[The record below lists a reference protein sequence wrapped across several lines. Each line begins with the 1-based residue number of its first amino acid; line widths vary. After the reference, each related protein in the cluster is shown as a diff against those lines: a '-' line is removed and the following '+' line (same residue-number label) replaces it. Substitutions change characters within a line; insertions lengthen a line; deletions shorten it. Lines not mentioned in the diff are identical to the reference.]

1 MRQAAIL
8 VVTVATLG
16 LAGARPAQARG
27 CQTRTC
33 ELIVAPFAIAL
44 GAGVVGAYVGGTGY
58 FVVHDL
64 RGDPEPI
71 TYHGTELVVHGSLA
85 TAFLQPTIGAAR
97 KGDLAGA
104 AALGTFSAVHLT
116 LATNG
121 LRGVWRQRDEI
132 GAPSSTLT
140 TWTIGTVYGINTL
153 AWAAGWPG
161 RHGRGYGAAEVA
173 VNAPLVVGLG
183 WLAADRFHD
192 DRGRGAALLYSGMAT
207 VSALYV
213 AHGVKTLV
221 APKRQKLD
229 LLGTDLMPTVVSDGR
244 DLAPGLAT
252 AGSF

>member
-44 GAGVVGAYVGGTGY
+44 GAGVVGVYVGGTGY
-58 FVVHDL
+58 FVVNDL
-64 RGDPEPI
+64 RDEPKVLA
-71 TYHGTELVVHGSLA
+71 YYGTELVVHGSLSA
-85 TAFLQPTIGAAR
+85 AFLQPTISAAR
-97 KGDLAGA
+97 RGDAAGA
-104 AALGTFSAVHLT
+104 AALGTFSALHLT

-121 LRGVWRQRDEI
+121 LRGVWRERDDI
-132 GAPSSTLT
+132 GTPSSTVT
-140 TWTIGTVYGINTL
+140 TWTIGTIVGLNTL
-153 AWAAGWPG
+153 AWAGSWPG
-161 RHGRGYGAAEVA
+161 RHGRRYGAAEVA
-173 VNAPLVVGLG
+173 VNAPLALGLG

-192 DRGRGAALLYSGMAT
+192 DRGRGAALLYTGMAGI
-207 VSALYV
+207 SALYV

-229 LLGTDLMPTVVSDGR
+229 LLGTDVMPTVVSDGR
-244 DLAPGLAT
+244 TLAPGLGA